1 MKASLLPFL
10 GSDGGAGFLRP
21 DGREHSGPAEG
32 WWPVPKQRTCGSR
45 DGAGA
50 GPGEAR
56 EATPSLPAGGGAQA
70 HPAAAAPH
78 RLGPRRLCA
87 GLAEPAG
94 WGALARRGEDLRGA
108 GGRLAAKPGRA
119 ANGGGARAPCARL
132 GEQTGRLWRGARLEA
147 QERRGKRR
155 RRSQGVRWV
164 RWKAAQTVGTKAGGA
179 IGRGC
184 RSRRRSDKRTD
195 ATLGRPGAARSG
207 VKILRE
213 SQFLFELFI

>member
-1 MKASLLPFL
+1 MKASLVPFL

-21 DGREHSGPAEG
+21 DGGEHSGPAGG

-70 HPAAAAPH
+70 HPASAAPH

-108 GGRLAAKPGRA
+108 RGQ
-119 ANGGGARAPCARL
+119 GGAWP
-132 GEQTGRLWRGARLEA
+132 
-147 QERRGKRR
+147 
-155 RRSQGVRWV
+155 RSQG
-164 RWKAAQTVGTKAGGA
+164 AQQTAGARGRRAHGWGNRQGA
-179 IGRGC
+179 RGGGR
-184 RSRRRSDKRTD
+184 
-195 ATLGRPGAARSG
+195 A
-207 VKILRE
+207 
-213 SQFLFELFI
+213 

>member
-119 ANGGGARAPCARL
+119 ANGGGRA
-132 GEQTGRLWRGARLEA
+132 GA
-147 QERRGKRR
+147 
-155 RRSQGVRWV
+155 VRT
-164 RWKAAQTVGTKAGGA
+164 AGGTDRALVAGGA
-179 IGRGC
+179 LRG
-184 RSRRRSDKRTD
+184 
-195 ATLGRPGAARSG
+195 PGKARKAAAEVTG
-207 VKILRE
+207 GAVG
-213 SQFLFELFI
+213 